1 LIGASEIAR
10 GGEGRGGE
18 GREDEVVRTPPHRS
32 QGERQTIARF
42 PCNNSARLPPL
53 FSNQKPGCCDSGTL
67 EPRAGLWVP
76 PPSRGHV
83 VSAGGCGA
91 LRAGIIKRPA
101 RSPLDGG
108 PLFFPSQSQ
117 PQRNQTIE
125 LDLHNAQQ
133 KHIYNTTTAWHR
145 RVKHPTIHLTAK
157 NIFN

>member
-1 LIGASEIAR
+1 VRPRSQG
-10 GGEGRGGE
+10 
-18 GREDEVVRTPPHRS
+18 EDEVVRTPPHRS

-101 RSPLDGG
+101 RSPLDGS
-108 PLFFPSQSQ
+108 PLSFPIAIAT
-117 PQRNQTIE
+117 QRNATIE

-133 KHIYNTTTAWHR
+133 KHIYDTATAWHR
-145 RVKHPTIHLTAK
+145 RVKHPTIRLTAK